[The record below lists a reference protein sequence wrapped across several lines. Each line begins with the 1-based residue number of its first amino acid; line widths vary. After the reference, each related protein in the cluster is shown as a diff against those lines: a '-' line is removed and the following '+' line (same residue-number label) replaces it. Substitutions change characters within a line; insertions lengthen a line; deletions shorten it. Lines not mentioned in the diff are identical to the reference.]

1 MNAIRK
7 TVKRQGNEL
16 RIILPDD
23 FKAEEFD
30 VIVLPK
36 EEQFIANEQFD
47 LDEYRKSI
55 VDFYAN
61 YDADLTNFKFNRDEL
76 YDR

>member
-7 TVKRQGNEL
+7 TIKREGNEL
-16 RIILPDD
+16 RIVLPDD

-36 EEQFIANEQFD
+36 EEPVTAKEEFNI
-47 LDEYRKSI
+47 DEYRKSI
-55 VDFYAN
+55 IDFYAN
-61 YDADLTNFKFNRDEL
+61 YQADLTNFKFNRDEL

>member
-7 TVKRQGNEL
+7 TIKREGNEL
-16 RIILPDD
+16 RIVLPDD

-30 VIVLPK
+30 VIILPK
-36 EEQFIANEQFD
+36 EEPVNAKEEFD

-61 YDADLTNFKFNRDEL
+61 YQADLTNFKFNRDEL

>member
-7 TVKRQGNEL
+7 TIKREGNIL
-16 RIILPDD
+16 KIILPDD

-36 EEQFIANEQFD
+36 EEPLLANKEFD

-61 YDADLTNFKFNRDEL
+61 YNADLTNFKFNRDEL